1 MLNIC
6 HAFYVFLKS
15 WIRKKIIFPN
25 PLNMLKTKEKFGLQI
40 QQIQEH
46 AAAIPIYNN

>member
-15 WIRKKIIFPN
+15 WIKKKKIIFPFPN
-25 PLNMLKTKEKFGLQI
+25 PLNMFKIWKFGLQI
-40 QQIQEH
+40 QQI
-46 AAAIPIYNN
+46 